1 MNKRLKILVSAYA
14 CSPYKGSEPG
24 VGWGFVAELAKH
36 HDLWVIVE
44 EEKFRDDIERYLAD
58 FPDFAQHVHF
68 HFIHKQRNRRLRKLW
83 PPSYYWYYR
92 RWHQQA
98 LQLAQQLH
106 RQQQFDLA
114 HQLTMVGFR
123 EPGYLWQLS
132 IPFVWGPVGG
142 MGYFPWRF
150 LPGLGLYGMVYYLGY
165 NLLNWLQMHFSSRP
179 RQAARVA
186 GKGLIT
192 ATPENQQGAA
202 RIWHCPE
209 STLMSE
215 VGLPPISSTT
225 PIRRKAGGPLKLVWT
240 GQHTPGKALNLGLQA
255 AAQLSANTNW
265 ELHILGR
272 GPRTEE
278 WKKLADTLGIA
289 DHCFFYGWLPR
300 EQAMYVMQ
308 QSHVMLITSL
318 RDLTSTVTIEALALG
333 LPIICLDHCGFAGVV
348 DDSCGIKVPVTTPAE
363 SITGFTRAIAQ
374 LAGDESQ
381 RVQLAAGAIQRARDF
396 SWENKIKVLNAI
408 YQKKIAEIRGMD
420 Q

>member
-1 MNKRLKILVSAYA
+1 MKKRLKILVSAYA

-44 EEKFRDDIERYLAD
+44 KEKFRDDIERYLAEN
-58 FPDFAQHVHF
+58 PDFGWHVHF
-68 HFIHKQRNRRLRKLW
+68 HFIRKQRNRRLRKLW

-106 RQQQFDLA
+106 RQQQFDVA

-123 EPGYLWQLS
+123 EPGYLWQLG

-142 MGYFPWRF
+142 MGLYPWRF
-150 LPGLGLYGMVYYLGY
+150 LSSLGIYGLIYSLGY
-165 NLLNWLQMHFSSRP
+165 NLFNWFQMHFSFRP
-179 RQAARVA
+179 RQAARIA

-192 ATPENQQGAA
+192 ATPENEKGAA
-202 RIWHCPE
+202 RFWSCPQ

-215 VGLPPISSTT
+215 VGLPPISVVT
-225 PIRRKAGGPLKLVWT
+225 PIRRKAGEPLKLVWT
-240 GQHTPGKALNLGLQA
+240 GLHAPRKALHLALKA
-255 AAQLSANTNW
+255 VAQLPANTHW
-265 ELHILGR
+265 KLHILGN
-272 GPRTEE
+272 GPCTEE
-278 WKKLADTLGIA
+278 WIKLADTLGIA
-289 DHCFFYGWLPR
+289 DHCSFHGWLSR
-300 EQAMYVMQ
+300 DQAMHVMQ

-318 RDLTSTVTIEALALG
+318 RDLTSTVTIEALGLG

-348 DDSCGIKVPVTTPAE
+348 DASCGFKVPVTTPAE
-363 SITGFTRAIAQ
+363 SIAGFAQAIAQ
-374 LAGDESQ
+374 LAIDEAQ
-381 RVQLAAGAIQRARDF
+381 RLQLAAGAIQRAQDF
-396 SWENKIKVLNAI
+396 SWENKIKILNTI
-408 YQKKIAEIRGMD
+408 YQQKIAEIHGMI